1 MVLKGFCTVKKVQFK
16 HCNKKL
22 AIFLQSPDK
31 AEEEEEE
38 DGGAKRKLLLSEE
51 EGENARLRQKP
62 PPAGLRRIESLRQ

>member
-1 MVLKGFCTVKKVQFK
+1 MKKVQFK

-31 AEEEEEE
+31 AEEEEEEE

-62 PPAGLRRIESLRQ
+62 PPAGLRRIESLKQ